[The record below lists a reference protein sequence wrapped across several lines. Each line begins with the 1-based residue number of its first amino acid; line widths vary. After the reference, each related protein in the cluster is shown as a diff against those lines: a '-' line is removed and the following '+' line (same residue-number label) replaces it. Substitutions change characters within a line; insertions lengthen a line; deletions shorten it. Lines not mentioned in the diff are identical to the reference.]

1 MKNPVKSTMKKVL
14 FVLVVVLVLLQFYRP
29 TKNVSAEVSVNA
41 ISQHYTVPNNVDK
54 LLRVSCYDCH
64 SNNTVYPWYSNVQ
77 PVALW
82 LDDHIRDGKKHLNF
96 DEFNSYPTE
105 RKQKKFKE
113 IVETIDEGEMPM
125 TSYTL
130 IHHDARLS
138 PEDKKIL
145 TDWAKE
151 MMKNK

>member
-1 MKNPVKSTMKKVL
+1 MKNPVKSILKKVL
-14 FVLVVVLVLLQFYRP
+14 IVLIVALALLQFYRP
-29 TKNVSAEVSVNA
+29 TKNISTEVSVNA
-41 ISQHYTVPNNVDK
+41 IGQYYDVPEAVDK
-54 LLRVSCYDCH
+54 LLRTSCYDCH

-96 DEFNSYPTE
+96 DEFNTYSAE

-113 IVETIDEGEMPM
+113 IAEEIEEGEMPM

-130 IHHDARLS
+130 IHKNAKLS
-138 PEDKKIL
+138 PADKKHL
-145 TDWAKE
+145 VDWAKE
-151 MMKNK
+151 MMKK

>member
-1 MKNPVKSTMKKVL
+1 MKNPVKSILKKVL
-14 FVLVVVLVLLQFYRP
+14 VVLIVALALLQLYRP
-29 TKNVSAEVSVNA
+29 AKNISTEVSVNA
-41 ISQHYTVPNNVDK
+41 IGQYYDVPEPVDK
-54 LLRVSCYDCH
+54 LLRTSCYDCH

-96 DEFNSYPTE
+96 DEFNTYSAE

-113 IVETIDEGEMPM
+113 IVEEIEEGEMPM

-130 IHHDARLS
+130 IHQNAKLS
-138 PEDKKIL
+138 AADKKL
-145 TDWAKE
+145 LVDWTRE
-151 MMKNK
+151 MIKK

>member
-1 MKNPVKSTMKKVL
+1 MKNPVKSILKKVL
-14 FVLVVVLVLLQFYRP
+14 ILLIVALALLQFYRP
-29 TKNVSAEVSVNA
+29 TKNISTEVSVNA
-41 ISQHYTVPNNVDK
+41 IGLHYNVPEPVDK
-54 LLRVSCYDCH
+54 LLRTSCYDCH

-96 DEFNSYPTE
+96 DEFNTYSAE

-113 IVETIDEGEMPM
+113 IAEEIEEGEMPM

-130 IHHDARLS
+130 IHKNAKLS
-138 PEDKKIL
+138 TADKKL
-145 TDWAKE
+145 LVDWTKE
-151 MMKNK
+151 MMKK

>member
-1 MKNPVKSTMKKVL
+1 MKNPVKSILKKVL
-14 FVLVVVLVLLQFYRP
+14 VVLIVALALLQLYRP
-29 TKNVSAEVSVNA
+29 AKNISTEVSVNA
-41 ISQHYTVPNNVDK
+41 IGQYYDLPEPVDK
-54 LLRVSCYDCH
+54 LLRTSCYDCH

-96 DEFNSYPTE
+96 DEFNTYSAE

-113 IVETIDEGEMPM
+113 IVEEIEEGEMPM

-130 IHHDARLS
+130 IHQNAKLS
-138 PEDKKIL
+138 AADKKL
-145 TDWAKE
+145 LVDWTRE
-151 MMKNK
+151 MIKK

>member
-1 MKNPVKSTMKKVL
+1 MKNHVKSTMKKVL
-14 FVLVVVLVLLQFYRP
+14 FVLIAVLVLLQFYRP
-29 TKNVSAEVSVNA
+29 TKNVATEVSANA
-41 ISQHYTVPNNVDK
+41 IDQHYTVPDNVDK

-96 DEFNSYPTE
+96 DEFNSYSAK
-105 RKQKKFKE
+105 RKQKILNE

-125 TSYTL
+125 TSYKL
-130 IHHDARLS
+130 IHRDARLS
-138 PEDKKIL
+138 PKDKKIL